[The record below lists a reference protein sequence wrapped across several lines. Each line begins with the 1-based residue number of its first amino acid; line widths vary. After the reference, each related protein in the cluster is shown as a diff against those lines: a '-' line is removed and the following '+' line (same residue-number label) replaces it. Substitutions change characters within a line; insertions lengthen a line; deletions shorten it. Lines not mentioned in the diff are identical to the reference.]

1 MIFIARHQFVRD
13 EILFGKDLSSVIF
26 CSEAVENLPF
36 FQQISDVVPQQD
48 AGYADP
54 KDGAWLLSSHLLG
67 MVRIQRP
74 QLFLSPLT
82 NRKMKH
88 RAMT

>member
-1 MIFIARHQFVRD
+1 M
-13 EILFGKDLSSVIF
+13 LSVLF
-26 CSEAVENLPF
+26 CSNAVQNLPF

-48 AGYADP
+48 VGYADP
-54 KDGAWLLSSHLLG
+54 KDDAWLPSSHLLG
-67 MVRIQRP
+67 MLHIQRL
-74 QLFLSPLT
+74 QLTRTPLT